1 MDVGVAPGLR
11 GAVRWS
17 PTPPSIGHVIATV
30 VWVRAVLIP
39 EGGGHK
45 SQTQKEPELPL
56 QNMDKGTR
64 GGTWRIW
71 SLTQGIKGTKEWW
84 VCGMTEAR
92 KQPAFSRGRPEGP
105 EVRKER
111 DGTSPISPHAL
122 LWGTKFVSRRREALP
137 SVPVIV
143 SIFTPTAALS
153 AAVPL
158 SGSKNKFS

>member
-1 MDVGVAPGLR
+1 
-11 GAVRWS
+11 
-17 PTPPSIGHVIATV
+17 
-30 VWVRAVLIP
+30 
-39 EGGGHK
+39 
-45 SQTQKEPELPL
+45 
-56 QNMDKGTR
+56 
-64 GGTWRIW
+64 
-71 SLTQGIKGTKEWW
+71 
-84 VCGMTEAR
+84 MTEAR